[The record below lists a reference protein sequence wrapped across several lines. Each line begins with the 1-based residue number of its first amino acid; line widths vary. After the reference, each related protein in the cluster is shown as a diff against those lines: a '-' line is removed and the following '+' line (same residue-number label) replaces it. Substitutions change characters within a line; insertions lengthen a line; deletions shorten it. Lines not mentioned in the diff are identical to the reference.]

1 MIEFEWD
8 DTKNKANLEKHGI
21 SFETVR
27 ELFLN
32 PILTRIDDRKD
43 YGEIRENSLGVIEDI
58 VLFVTHTTRNGKI
71 RLISARRANREER
84 EIYYEYTQRSRAEEN

>member
-8 DTKNKANLEKHGI
+8 EIKNKANREKHGI
-21 SFETVR
+21 SFENVR
-27 ELFLN
+27 ELFLS
-32 PILTRIDDRKD
+32 PTLTRIDSRKD
-43 YGEIRENSLGVIEDI
+43 YGEIRENSLGVVENI

-84 EIYYEYTQRSRAEEN
+84 EIYHEYIQRSRADEN

>member
-1 MIEFEWD
+1 MLEFEWD
-8 DTKNKANLEKHGI
+8 DTKNKANLQKHGI

-27 ELFLN
+27 ELFSS
-32 PILTRIDDRKD
+32 PTLTRIDDRKD
-43 YGEIRENSLGVIEDI
+43 YGEIRENSLGVVEDV

-84 EIYYEYTQRSRAEEN
+84 EFYHEYIQRSGAEES

>member
-21 SFETVR
+21 SFETAK
-27 ELFLN
+27 ELFLS
-32 PILTRIDDRKD
+32 PTLTRIDDRKD
-43 YGEIRENSLGVIEDI
+43 YGEIRENSLGAIEDV

-84 EIYYEYTQRSRAEEN
+84 EIYHEYLQGSRTEES